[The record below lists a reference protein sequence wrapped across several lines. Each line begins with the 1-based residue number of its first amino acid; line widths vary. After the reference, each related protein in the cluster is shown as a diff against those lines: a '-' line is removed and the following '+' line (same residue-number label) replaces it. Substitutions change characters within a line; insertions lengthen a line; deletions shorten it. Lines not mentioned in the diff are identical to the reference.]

1 MEKKVVEKDADAK
14 RPESEKSISQNDR
27 DTMRSEIEV
36 KTTQLCA
43 YRLILCLG
51 ISGKTGLHTLSMR
64 FSIGSNGDIVNS
76 LLLKVWLSSFI
87 VESKVHKRI
96 NKRIHN

>member
-1 MEKKVVEKDADAK
+1 MNTWKKKVVDKDADAK

-27 DTMRSEIEV
+27 DTICSEIEV

-51 ISGKTGLHTLSMR
+51 ISGKTGFAHTINAR
-64 FSIGSNGDIVNS
+64 FSIGSNEDIVNS
-76 LLLKVWLSSFI
+76 LLLKV
-87 VESKVHKRI
+87 
-96 NKRIHN
+96 